1 MHVQYYI
8 FHTAATNVVRAGFG
22 QGTGLPIVMDDVRCS
37 GSSVENRLIDCPA
50 RLGTTSHNCAHSE
63 DAGVI
68 CVPAYTP
75 GPGIVLHA
83 QTMYVYQLLPWVIDT

>member
-1 MHVQYYI
+1 MYTVLFIFLMHA
-8 FHTAATNVVRAGFG
+8 AATNVDRAGFG
-22 QGTGLPIVMDDVRCS
+22 QGTGLPIVIDDVRCS

-50 RLGTTSHNCAHSE
+50 RLGSHNCGHNE

-75 GPGIVLHA
+75 GPGRTELH
-83 QTMYVYQLLPWVIDT
+83 TNHYQVH